1 MVGMGQKDAYVGDEA
16 VSKRGILT
24 MKSPF
29 EIAPPQPLLQTAE
42 AAQRVDRK
50 SKKRKSKLMSMKWAS
65 DAMPQSAEENGK
77 ESLGML
83 SAGDNVYEAVP
94 DAFYSMPIDS
104 VTVGAKGVDTAV
116 TEAEAQF
123 QLMPESALSDR
134 KAAYESLLDSCG
146 YVEAAYESLHDS
158 FGYASLAVPVSGFL
172 SGEMDMSEAVKST
185 YQPLHF
191 NVPVDG
197 RKSLFECM
205 ERVEAARHETE
216 EMKLQEQERAARIEI
231 EEMEKKLQEYRPP
244 LMAKMRRAGART
256 GTLSTRLVCIVGF
269 GPVLVVLPC
278 PTLCNHTPSL
288 WHLPP
293 AAVKRNSMGVLSEGV
308 SESLS
313 FKQSASEELPLEG

>member
-116 TEAEAQF
+116 KEAEAQF
-123 QLMPESALSDR
+123 QLMSESALLDR
-134 KAAYESLLDSCG
+134 E
-146 YVEAAYESLHDS
+146 EEEAYESLHDRL
-158 FGYASLAVPVSGFL
+158 GYASLAVPVRRFL
-172 SGEMDMSEAVKST
+172 SGNMDMSEAVKSAD
-185 YQPLHF
+185 QPSHIPEPF
-191 NVPVDG
+191 NVPVNR
-197 RKSLFECM
+197 RKSLFKCM

-244 LMAKMRRAGART
+244 LMARLRRASART
-256 GTLSTRLVCIVGF
+256 GTSSARLVCVVGF

-278 PTLCNHTPSL
+278 PSLCNHTPSL

-293 AAVKRNSMGVLSEGV
+293 CCSQTQFRGCIV
-308 SESLS
+308 
-313 FKQSASEELPLEG
+313 